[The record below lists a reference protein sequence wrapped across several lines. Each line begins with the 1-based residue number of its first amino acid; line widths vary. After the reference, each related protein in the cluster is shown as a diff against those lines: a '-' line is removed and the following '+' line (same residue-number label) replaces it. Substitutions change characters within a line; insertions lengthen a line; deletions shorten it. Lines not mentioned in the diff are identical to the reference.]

1 MTPKRLR
8 RLMDN
13 ISGSTTFVGEGT
25 KFVGELSG
33 DGHFVICGEVEGDCK
48 LGGAITVAV
57 NGTWTGKIHAKDV
70 LIAGTV
76 NGEIKASGNM
86 ELVATARVTG
96 SISGSS
102 IAIAE
107 GAIIHGEMNVA
118 SGDASR
124 FAEKRRSD

>member
-8 RLMDN
+8 RMMDN
-13 ISGSTTFVGEGT
+13 ISGSTTFVGKGT
-25 KFVGELSG
+25 RFVGALSG
-33 DGHFVICGEVEGDCK
+33 DGHFVICGEVEGDCE
-48 LGGAITVAV
+48 LGGAITLAV

-76 NGEIKASGNM
+76 NGEIKATGNL
-86 ELVATARVTG
+86 ELAATARITG

-102 IAIAE
+102 IAVAE
-107 GAIIHGEMNVA
+107 GAIIEGEMKVGAGN
-118 SGDASR
+118 ASR